1 MAGESFAADM
11 ARDRILM
18 LTCLQMMD
26 ARMKD
31 KESNRRRDSGRVL
44 GGAGCVLA
52 AVGAATAFSI
62 GGVSIASGMLGVSLG
77 VAGYLLG
84 SRKWGGAAVV
94 LCIFALFVGLSAS
107 QNLF

>member
-1 MAGESFAADM
+1 
-11 ARDRILM
+11 
-18 LTCLQMMD
+18 MMD
-26 ARMKD
+26 ARVRN
-31 KESNRRRDSGRVL
+31 KESNGRRDAGRML

-52 AVGAATAFSI
+52 AVGAATAFSV

-84 SRKWGGAAVV
+84 SRGWGGAAVV
-94 LCIFALFVGLSAS
+94 FCIAALFVGLSAS